1 MTIRKQ
7 QIVGIQRIDEHAG
20 ADAAGFKQ
28 LRVFKRIGKR
38 HAGIRVREEVM
49 HSDVIFKIAMALDR
63 LDPVDR
69 LRLHR
74 RVVFD
79 QNAVFVASHLC
90 DQLVIFLEAEIQPD
104 DPDAQMDKR
113 R

>member
-1 MTIRKQ
+1 
-7 QIVGIQRIDEHAG
+7 
-20 ADAAGFKQ
+20 
-28 LRVFKRIGKR
+28 
-38 HAGIRVREEVM
+38 
-49 HSDVIFKIAMALDR
+49 MALDR

-74 RVVFD
+74 SIVFD